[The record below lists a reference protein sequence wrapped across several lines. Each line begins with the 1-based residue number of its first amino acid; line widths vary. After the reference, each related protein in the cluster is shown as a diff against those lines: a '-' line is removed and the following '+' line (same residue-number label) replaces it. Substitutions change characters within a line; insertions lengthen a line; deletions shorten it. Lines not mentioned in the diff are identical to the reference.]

1 MCDDSRSAKVTI
13 VMPRSQEASL
23 IAYETRSMGL
33 VVELHDHTE
42 FADDYSV
49 LVLSVYCRYVDLG
62 EDEFLCQNYGP
73 FKEILRQLVAS
84 GLVEMTSR
92 EVHVWFAEE
101 RLPVCRLK
109 GQLRKK
115 RDSRSERR

>member
-1 MCDDSRSAKVTI
+1 
-13 VMPRSQEASL
+13 
-23 IAYETRSMGL
+23 MGL
-33 VVELHDHTE
+33 VVELHDHAE

-49 LVLSVYCRYVDLG
+49 LVLSVYCGYVDLG

-73 FKEILRQLVAS
+73 FKEILQQLVAR

-92 EVHVWFAEE
+92 EIHVWFAEE

-109 GQLRKK
+109 GELRTNHAAPKK
-115 RDSRSERR
+115 RSE